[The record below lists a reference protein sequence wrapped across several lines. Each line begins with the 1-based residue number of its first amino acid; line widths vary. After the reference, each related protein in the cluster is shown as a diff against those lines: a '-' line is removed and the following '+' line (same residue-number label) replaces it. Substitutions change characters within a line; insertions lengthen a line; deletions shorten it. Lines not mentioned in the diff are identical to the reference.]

1 VQRKKDGGDRQWV
14 VSGRIGRAVGL
25 KGECA
30 VYWSDDECPAEVG
43 AELFID
49 AGDGEGPRPYR
60 MAALRKQGRFYV
72 LRLEGIDDRSAAQR
86 LVNREILIPAENLPG
101 LPEGQYY
108 CYQILGME
116 VETEGGERLGRV
128 VRIFTA
134 GGSDVYEVLPHGGKK
149 GSEILVPAIEDV
161 IVSVDV
167 EANRMVIRPLEGML
181 D

>member
-1 VQRKKDGGDRQWV
+1 MQSGERDHNTEWV
-14 VSGRIGRAVGL
+14 GCGRIGRAVGL

-30 VYWSDDECPAEVG
+30 VFWNDAECPVEVG
-43 AELFID
+43 ADLFVD
-49 AGDGEGPRPYR
+49 AGDGKEYK
-60 MAALRKQGRFYV
+60 MYKVAALRKQGRFDV
-72 LRLEGIDDRSAAQR
+72 LRLEGIDDRTAAR
-86 LVNREILIPAENLPG
+86 SLANAKLVRPVEHLPK

-116 VETEGGERLGRV
+116 VQTDDGEKLGHI

-134 GGSDVYEVLPHGGKK
+134 GENDVYEVLPEGAEK
-149 GSEILVPAIEDV
+149 GSEILIPAIADV

-167 EANRMVIRPLEGML
+167 DSKRMVIKPMEGML